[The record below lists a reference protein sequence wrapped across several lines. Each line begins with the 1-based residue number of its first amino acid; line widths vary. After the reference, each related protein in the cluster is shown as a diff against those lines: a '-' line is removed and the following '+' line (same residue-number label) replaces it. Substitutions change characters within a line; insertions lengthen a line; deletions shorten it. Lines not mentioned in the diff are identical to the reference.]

1 MSIKRTN
8 AKSPYNEL
16 ISKIYRLEKR
26 ALYLPS
32 PLTFYFPNSNN
43 LGITSNYI
51 IIYIYKLSTYFLVTF
66 GLPSFV
72 F

>member
-43 LGITSNYI
+43 LELLL
-51 IIYIYKLSTYFLVTF
+51 IIYLYIYINYPLIFL
-66 GLPSFV
+66 
-72 F
+72 